1 MTVGVL
7 MLNFG
12 EPETPTRE
20 EVIPFLERIF
30 LNNAP
35 LERFPDEAARLA
47 RCRQLAETRAPGL
60 IADYERI
67 GGSPLNAQA
76 RAEAEALQEE
86 LTSRGLEARSY
97 VGMQFTDPT
106 IREAVEAARE
116 DGVDALVAA
125 PVYPIC
131 GFSTNVAAIKSVRDA
146 VADLGW
152 DVPVHEVAAW
162 HHDEAYT
169 RYRVDNI
176 RSFVQSEGIDLSDK
190 GTLLYF
196 SAHGTPIKYLDLG
209 SRYDGYVEEH
219 CERIA
224 QLLGGVRYTLGYQ
237 NHANRGIEWTKP
249 DNEEHLPTVS
259 AERLVVEPISFI
271 HEQSETLAE
280 LDLDFRAEVE
290 ALGMAFHRVPT
301 PNDHARLARVLADL
315 IVPALGG
322 TPAEAGLHP
331 CRCSPGSL
339 CTNGHRSV
347 DGHYGRQKAAVDG

>member
-1 MTVGVL
+1 MTVGVV

-20 EVIPFLERIF
+20 EVVPFLERIF

-35 LERFPDEAARLA
+35 LERFPNETARLA
-47 RCRQLAETRAPGL
+47 RCRQLAEDRAPGL

-76 RAEAEALQEE
+76 RDEAQALQDE
-86 LTSRGLEARSY
+86 LTSRGLQAKTR

-106 IREAVEAARE
+106 IREAVEATRA
-116 DGVDALVAA
+116 DGADVLVAL
-125 PVYPIC
+125 PMYPIC

-146 VADLGW
+146 VSAIGW
-152 DVPVHEVAAW
+152 DAPVYEVAAW
-162 HHDEAYT
+162 HHDDAYT
-169 RYRVDNI
+169 RYRADNI
-176 RSFVQSEGIDLSDK
+176 RSFAHAQGVDLSDD

-224 QLLGGVRYTLGYQ
+224 HLLGGVRYTLGYQ
-237 NHANRGIEWTKP
+237 NHSNRGIAWTKP
-249 DNEEHLPTVS
+249 DNEEHLPTVR
-259 AERLVVEPISFI
+259 AERVVVEPISFI

-280 LDLDFRAEVE
+280 LDLDFRAKVE

-315 IVPALGG
+315 IVPALQGV
-322 TPAEAGLHP
+322 PADAGLHP

-339 CTNGHRSV
+339 CTNGHRTV
-347 DGHYGRQKAAVDG
+347 DCHFGRRSTATAG